1 MSPQSAV
8 MAIKGFVGTLAFISD
23 PVHGVQDT
31 NELSSSTVNRGFSS
45 FMRFNVPS
53 YLLIFRKRVRSHVN
67 SEMSLVLRTIHYI
80 LELQPG
86 DHSSE
91 KSLNLVG

>member
-8 MAIKGFVGTLAFISD
+8 MAVKGIVSTLAFISD
-23 PVHGVQDT
+23 PVHGARAT
-31 NELSSSTVNRGFSS
+31 NEVNSSTVNRGFSS
-45 FMRFNVPS
+45 FVQFMVS
-53 YLLIFRKRVRSHVN
+53 HLLNFRKRVRSHVN
-67 SEMSLVLRTIHYI
+67 SEMSLVLRTIYYI